1 MPARKPLEKKK
12 KRKKEKSSGDTFTS
26 SLSSSSRSL
35 NETEENGGKA
45 ASGSKEEDEGK
56 KGATFSS
63 MMGKKKQKSQHKFF
77 VASSSS
83 PSSSFCKDPLL
94 LSRNTT
100 GKGGGGGGGRS
111 SLSTEREKEEFVDFL
126 LSKQSPEAEGGEEKD
141 DGDGFT
147 LQCPMQ
153 VVREAVRE
161 YPGVKL
167 NRELLEDAEAALA
180 FFGGGQEGGDNFNI
194 DEDGDGE
201 GLNSSSSAHVL
212 RVRHN
217 FLMLEDFEEMV
228 EESSGARTVLL
239 TIPSSS
245 ISSKEEDVA
254 TKKTVFLNALKIS
267 EQNREI
273 GEREEKARRDDLLEA
288 KKKLMSQANT
298 AVAAK
303 GKTSSS
309 GGVGKK
315 KTGTKGG
322 GSAAA
327 TKRKKEDD
335 AGDFKIGGKD
345 KEEGVEKEENI
356 DEILFDDNDIF
367 SGSCAATRR
376 FNTGKFQLE
385 QSKKSHGAVA
395 NDKVFKFLREFK
407 KEIYDSYRLRSLV
420 EKMDLST
427 DNDSVDD
434 IVQKRDDRENV
445 LQCIR
450 IWIKM
455 RGMVVSA
462 RLALIEREKFLK
474 DCEAMTKFASEY
486 RKDTKNV
493 TSALESSAALA
504 DQPTTTVI
512 APLKTKAG
520 DARTAKTI
528 LKEIPTY
535 SIANRSL
542 SSWSILFNE
551 DDEALLNNGCVE
563 RSDDIDD
570 DIDDYVDDYVDD
582 DVQHVLTIEEQLENE
597 IETYEQDQ
605 KFHQL
610 IMKDYFRHVTPDG
623 REFREVTAKLEKTLE
638 KVLCSPTLRTK
649 TLHDRDRLLAS
660 TKWSAD
666 QTMVFDDLVLLCDN
680 AHFPSNEKACKAA
693 DDINRHVLYRAGSV
707 LKKAFEILSTFVEKD
722 LLDSELKKSA
732 SQLFSSTLEQTYR
745 HQFGNILNDI
755 LDPYDSL
762 PDYTGET
769 SKLLM
774 FVRVRVTR
782 AMEIDS
788 ALRERAHQTVISAC
802 LEQMLSGIF
811 DEFSRQKTEKFIE
824 QLLFEEET
832 EEKEKKKAK
841 AAKASSSSSKKKKK
855 SNKTVKETPVPPFSE
870 KRDKVS
876 DKEEDEEEEKED
888 EEEEKKEEVTF
899 ALPHVASTIAA
910 RDEGECMEE
919 ENLEAWQEVKKARSA
934 KSSPSSVIVAPK
946 DLVVSKVKVSPVKK
960 IPTAKQQQQQQ
971 QQQRQQQERRKELS
985 SSPPLPK
992 SPPPKEVVT
1001 AAVEKKREATRR
1013 ALFVDKL
1020 KKNEMASAPVVV
1032 VEEKT
1037 SEKNKEGDEGREA
1050 NEGEKEETTAD
1061 ADDKEENENAYVVRN
1076 VSDIEQSFCAAS
1088 NPPPIQQQHYQH
1100 HHHQHYQPPL
1110 PQMPTPQ
1117 MVDGQRVVFV
1127 PMIIP
1132 DSGSMSHPMPFGMHH
1147 HHSMVPPLPP
1157 PMPQL
1162 PDTSEAVAAMYNK
1175 FYQDFMMQQ
1184 QQYAQPPPPPLK
1196 SSSLNIGGGANEA
1209 TSDTAS
1215 TSSDEFSS
1223 AAAVKFSSSP
1233 SSPPLPKTPPPKG
1246 QQQMVVKH
1254 HHKSTSSSSSTSMSP
1269 SASSSSIRIPSPRR
1283 IDPARISSSAF
1294 PKPRRSSR
1302 EYKRDNYHHHHHRGD
1317 DNINHNTNL
1326 KREEDFPELS
1336 PSITKDKITKASN
1349 VMSLAKSNKS
1359 WAEAQMELKGT
1370 SLPSLTSSPVKPPSP
1385 PQRHHQVQRQVA

>member
-273 GEREEKARRDDLLEA
+273 GEREEKARRDNLLEA

-971 QQQRQQQERRKELS
+971 QQQQQERRKELS

>member
-12 KRKKEKSSGDTFTS
+12 KQKDKSGGDTFTS
-26 SLSSSSRSL
+26 SSLSSLSRSL
-35 NETEENGGKA
+35 NETEEDGGKA
-45 ASGSKEEDEGK
+45 ASGSKQEEEK
-56 KGATFSS
+56 KAAASS
-63 MMGKKKQKSQHKFF
+63 MSMGKKKQKSQQKFF
-77 VASSSS
+77 FAS
-83 PSSSFCKDPLL
+83 SSSFCKDPLS
-94 LSRNTT
+94 LSRNT
-100 GKGGGGGGGRS
+100 GKGGGGGGGGGGRS

-126 LSKQSPEAEGGEEKD
+126 LSKQSSEEGGGGEDD

-180 FFGGGQEGGDNFNI
+180 FFGRGGQEGGGSFNI
-194 DEDGDGE
+194 DKDGDGE
-201 GLNSSSSAHVL
+201 GLNSSSSSTHVL

-217 FLMLEDFEEMV
+217 FLMMEDFEEMV
-228 EESSGARTVLL
+228 EDSSGARTVLL

-273 GEREEKARRDDLLEA
+273 GEREEEARRENLLEV
-288 KKKLMSQANT
+288 KKKLVSQANT
-298 AVAAK
+298 AAAAK

-322 GSAAA
+322 GGAAA

-335 AGDFKIGGKD
+335 AGDLKIGGKD
-345 KEEGVEKEENI
+345 EEEGVEKEKNI
-356 DEILFDDNDIF
+356 DGILFDDNDIL

-407 KEIYDSYRLRSLV
+407 KEIYDVYRLRSLV
-420 EKMDLST
+420 EKMDLSS
-427 DNDSVDD
+427 DNNDSVDVID
-434 IVQKRDDRENV
+434 QKRDDRENV

-450 IWIKM
+450 IWIEM

-493 TSALESSAALA
+493 TSALASSSALA
-504 DQPTTTVI
+504 DQTTTTVI
-512 APLKTKAG
+512 APLKTKAA

-551 DDEALLNNGCVE
+551 DDEALLDNGCVE

-570 DIDDYVDDYVDD
+570 DIDDYVDDDVDD

-610 IMKDYFRHVTPDG
+610 IMKDYFRHVTPAG
-623 REFREVTAKLEKTLE
+623 REFREVTAKLEKALE
-638 KVLCSPTLRTK
+638 KVLRSPTLRTK

-707 LKKAFEILSTFVEKD
+707 LKKAFEILSSFVEKD
-722 LLDSELKKSA
+722 LLDGELKKSA

-855 SNKTVKETPVPPFSE
+855 SNKTVKETPAPPFSE
-870 KRDKVS
+870 KSDKVS

-888 EEEEKKEEVTF
+888 EEEEKKEEVTP
-899 ALPHVASTIAA
+899 ALPHVAPTIAA

-934 KSSPSSVIVAPK
+934 KSSPSSVIVGPK

-971 QQQRQQQERRKELS
+971 ERRNELS

-992 SPPPKEVVT
+992 SPPPKEVVS

-1013 ALFVDKL
+1013 VLFVDKL
-1020 KKNEMASAPVVV
+1020 KKNEMAPAPVVV

-1037 SEKNKEGDEGREA
+1037 SEEKKEGDEVREA
-1050 NEGEKEETTAD
+1050 NEGKKEETNVD

-1110 PQMPTPQ
+1110 PQMPPPQ

-1184 QQYAQPPPPPLK
+1184 QYAQPPPPPRK
-1196 SSSLNIGGGANEA
+1196 SSSSNIAGGANEV

-1215 TSSDEFSS
+1215 TSSDELSS
-1223 AAAVKFSSSP
+1223 AAAVKFSSTP

-1246 QQQMVVKH
+1246 QQQMVAKH
-1254 HHKSTSSSSSTSMSP
+1254 HHKSTSSSSSPSMSP

-1283 IDPARISSSAF
+1283 IDPAQISSSAF

-1302 EYKRDNYHHHHHRGD
+1302 EYKRDNYHHHHHRG
-1317 DNINHNTNL
+1317 NNTINHNTNL
-1326 KREEDFPELS
+1326 KKEEDFPELS
-1336 PSITKDKITKASN
+1336 PSIAKDKNTKASN
-1349 VMSLAKSNKS
+1349 AMSLAKSNKS

>member
-273 GEREEKARRDDLLEA
+273 GEREEKARRDNLLEA

-870 KRDKVS
+870 KRDKLS

-971 QQQRQQQERRKELS
+971 QQQQQERRKELS

>member
-12 KRKKEKSSGDTFTS
+12 KKEKSGGDTFTS
-26 SLSSSSRSL
+26 SSLSSSSSRSL
-35 NETEENGGKA
+35 NETEEDGGKA
-45 ASGSKEEDEGK
+45 ASGSKQEEEGEEK
-56 KGATFSS
+56 KGAASS
-63 MMGKKKQKSQHKFF
+63 MSMGKKKQKSQQKFF
-77 VASSSS
+77 SAS
-83 PSSSFCKDPLL
+83 SSSFCKDPLS
-94 LSRNTT
+94 LSRNT
-100 GKGGGGGGGRS
+100 GKGGGGGGRS

-126 LSKQSPEAEGGEEKD
+126 LSKQSSEEGGGEEDD

-161 YPGVKL
+161 FPGVKL

-180 FFGGGQEGGDNFNI
+180 FFGRGGHQEGGGSFNI
-194 DEDGDGE
+194 DEDGDEE
-201 GLNSSSSAHVL
+201 GLNSSSSTHVL

-217 FLMLEDFEEMV
+217 FLMMEDFEEMV
-228 EESSGARTVLL
+228 EDSSGARTVLL

-245 ISSKEEDVA
+245 ISSKEEDVV

-273 GEREEKARRDDLLEA
+273 GEREEEARRENLLEV
-288 KKKLMSQANT
+288 KKKLVSQANT
-298 AVAAK
+298 AAAAK

-315 KTGTKGG
+315 KTGTKGSSSG
-322 GSAAA
+322 AAA

-335 AGDFKIGGKD
+335 AGDLKIGGKD
-345 KEEGVEKEENI
+345 QEEGVEKEKNI
-356 DEILFDDNDIF
+356 DEILFDDNDIL

-407 KEIYDSYRLRSLV
+407 KEIYDVYRLRSLV
-420 EKMDLST
+420 EKMDLSS
-427 DNDSVDD
+427 DNDSVDVID
-434 IVQKRDDRENV
+434 QKRDDRENV

-450 IWIKM
+450 IWIEM

-493 TSALESSAALA
+493 TSALASSAALA
-504 DQPTTTVI
+504 DQTTTTVI
-512 APLKTKAG
+512 APLKTKAA

-551 DDEALLNNGCVE
+551 DDEALLDNGCVE

-570 DIDDYVDDYVDD
+570 DIDDYVDDDVDD

-610 IMKDYFRHVTPDG
+610 IMKDYFRHVTPAG
-623 REFREVTAKLEKTLE
+623 REFREVTAKLEKALE
-638 KVLCSPTLRTK
+638 KVLRSPTLRTK

-707 LKKAFEILSTFVEKD
+707 LKKAFEILSSFVEKD
-722 LLDSELKKSA
+722 LLDGELKKSA

-855 SNKTVKETPVPPFSE
+855 SNKTVKETPAPPFSE
-870 KRDKVS
+870 KSDKVS

-888 EEEEKKEEVTF
+888 EEEEKKEEVTP
-899 ALPHVASTIAA
+899 ALPHVAPTIVA

-971 QQQRQQQERRKELS
+971 ERRNELS

-1020 KKNEMASAPVVV
+1020 KKNEMAPAPVVV

-1037 SEKNKEGDEGREA
+1037 SEEKKEGDEVREA
-1050 NEGEKEETTAD
+1050 NEGKKEETNAD

-1110 PQMPTPQ
+1110 PQMPPPQ

-1184 QQYAQPPPPPLK
+1184 QYAQPPPPPPK
-1196 SSSLNIGGGANEA
+1196 SSSSNIAGGANEA

-1215 TSSDEFSS
+1215 TSSEELSS
-1223 AAAVKFSSSP
+1223 AAAVKFSSTP

-1254 HHKSTSSSSSTSMSP
+1254 HHKPTSSSSSPSMSP

-1302 EYKRDNYHHHHHRGD
+1302 EYKRDNYHHHHHRG
-1317 DNINHNTNL
+1317 NNTINHNTNL

-1336 PSITKDKITKASN
+1336 PSITKDKNTKASN
-1349 VMSLAKSNKS
+1349 AMSLAKSNKS

-1370 SLPSLTSSPVKPPSP
+1370 SLPSLTSSPVKLPSP

>member
-12 KRKKEKSSGDTFTS
+12 KKKAKSSGDTFTS
-26 SLSSSSRSL
+26 SLSSSSSRSL
-35 NETEENGGKA
+35 NETEEDGGKA

-56 KGATFSS
+56 KGKAAFSS
-63 MMGKKKQKSQHKFF
+63 TMGKKKQKSQQKFF
-77 VASSSS
+77 FA
-83 PSSSFCKDPLL
+83 SSSFCKDPLS

-100 GKGGGGGGGRS
+100 GKGGEGGGGGGGGGRS

-126 LSKQSPEAEGGEEKD
+126 LSKQSPEEEGEEEED

-180 FFGGGQEGGDNFNI
+180 FFGGGREGGGSFNI

-201 GLNSSSSAHVL
+201 GLNSSSSSTHVL

-288 KKKLMSQANT
+288 KKKLVSQANT
-298 AVAAK
+298 AAAAK

-322 GSAAA
+322 GGAAV

-335 AGDFKIGGKD
+335 AGDLKIGGKD

-356 DEILFDDNDIF
+356 DEILFDDNDIL

-395 NDKVFKFLREFK
+395 DEKVFKFLREFK
-407 KEIYDSYRLRSLV
+407 KEIYDSYRLQSLV
-420 EKMDLST
+420 EKMDLSS

-434 IVQKRDDRENV
+434 IVLKREDRENV

-455 RGMVVSA
+455 RVMVVSA

-486 RKDTKNV
+486 RKDTKNM
-493 TSALESSAALA
+493 TSALASSAALS
-504 DQPTTTVI
+504 DQTTTTVI
-512 APLKTKAG
+512 APLKTKAA

-551 DDEALLNNGCVE
+551 DDEALLDNGCVE

-570 DIDDYVDDYVDD
+570 DIDDYVDDGVDD

-610 IMKDYFRHVTPDG
+610 IMKDYFSHVTPDG

-707 LKKAFEILSTFVEKD
+707 LKKAFEILSSFVEKD
-722 LLDSELKKSA
+722 LLDSEFKKSA

-841 AAKASSSSSKKKKK
+841 AAKASSSSSSKKKK
-855 SNKTVKETPVPPFSE
+855 SNKTVKETPVPSFSE

-876 DKEEDEEEEKED
+876 DKEEDEEVEKED
-888 EEEEKKEEVTF
+888 EEEEKKEEVTP
-899 ALPHVASTIAA
+899 ALPHVAPTIAA
-910 RDEGECMEE
+910 RDEGGCMEE

-971 QQQRQQQERRKELS
+971 QQQERRKELS

-1020 KKNEMASAPVVV
+1020 KKNEMAPAPVVL

-1037 SEKNKEGDEGREA
+1037 SEENKEGDEGQEA
-1050 NEGEKEETTAD
+1050 NEGKKEETNAD

-1175 FYQDFMMQQ
+1175 FYQDFVMQQ
-1184 QQYAQPPPPPLK
+1184 QQYAQPPPPPSK
-1196 SSSLNIGGGANEA
+1196 SSSSNIGGGANEA

-1223 AAAVKFSSSP
+1223 AAAVKFSSTP

-1254 HHKSTSSSSSTSMSP
+1254 HHKSTSSSSSPSMSP

-1302 EYKRDNYHHHHHRGD
+1302 EYKRDNYHHHHRGNNTID
-1317 DNINHNTNL
+1317 HNTNL

-1336 PSITKDKITKASN
+1336 SSITKDKNTKASN
-1349 VMSLAKSNKS
+1349 VMSLAKSSKS

>member
-12 KRKKEKSSGDTFTS
+12 KKKAKSSGDTFTS
-26 SLSSSSRSL
+26 SLSSSSSRSL
-35 NETEENGGKA
+35 NETEEDGGKA

-56 KGATFSS
+56 KGKAAFSS
-63 MMGKKKQKSQHKFF
+63 TMGKKKQKSQQKFF
-77 VASSSS
+77 FAS
-83 PSSSFCKDPLL
+83 SSSFCKDPLS
-94 LSRNTT
+94 LSRNT
-100 GKGGGGGGGRS
+100 GKGGGGGGGGGGRS

-126 LSKQSPEAEGGEEKD
+126 LSKQSSEEGGGGEDD

-180 FFGGGQEGGDNFNI
+180 FFGGGREGGGSFNI

-201 GLNSSSSAHVL
+201 GLNSSSSSTHVL

-217 FLMLEDFEEMV
+217 FLMMEDFEEMV
-228 EESSGARTVLL
+228 EDSSGARTVLL

-273 GEREEKARRDDLLEA
+273 GEREEEARRENLLEV
-288 KKKLMSQANT
+288 KKKLVSQANT
-298 AVAAK
+298 AAAAK

-322 GSAAA
+322 GGAAA

-335 AGDFKIGGKD
+335 AGDLKIGGKD
-345 KEEGVEKEENI
+345 EEEGVEKEKNI
-356 DEILFDDNDIF
+356 DGILFDDNDIL

-407 KEIYDSYRLRSLV
+407 KEIYDVYRLRSLV
-420 EKMDLST
+420 EKMDLSS
-427 DNDSVDD
+427 DNNDSVDVID
-434 IVQKRDDRENV
+434 QKRDDRENV

-450 IWIKM
+450 IWIEM

-493 TSALESSAALA
+493 TSALASSSALA
-504 DQPTTTVI
+504 DQTTTTVI
-512 APLKTKAG
+512 APLKTKAA

-551 DDEALLNNGCVE
+551 DDEALLDNGCVE

-570 DIDDYVDDYVDD
+570 DIDDYVDDDVDD

-610 IMKDYFRHVTPDG
+610 IMKDYFRHVTPAG
-623 REFREVTAKLEKTLE
+623 REFREVTAKLEKALE
-638 KVLCSPTLRTK
+638 KVLRSPTLRTK

-707 LKKAFEILSTFVEKD
+707 LKKAFEILSSFVEKD
-722 LLDSELKKSA
+722 LLDGELKKSA

-841 AAKASSSSSKKKKK
+841 AAKASSSSSSKKKK
-855 SNKTVKETPVPPFSE
+855 SNKTVKETPVPSFSE

-888 EEEEKKEEVTF
+888 EEEEKKEEVTP
-899 ALPHVASTIAA
+899 ALPHVAPTIAA

-934 KSSPSSVIVAPK
+934 KSSPSSVIVGPK

-971 QQQRQQQERRKELS
+971 ERRNELS

-992 SPPPKEVVT
+992 SPPPKEVVS

-1013 ALFVDKL
+1013 VLFVDKL
-1020 KKNEMASAPVVV
+1020 KKNEMAPAPVVV

-1037 SEKNKEGDEGREA
+1037 SEEKKEGDEVREA
-1050 NEGEKEETTAD
+1050 NEGKKEETNVD

-1110 PQMPTPQ
+1110 PQMPPPQ

-1184 QQYAQPPPPPLK
+1184 QYAQPPPPPRK
-1196 SSSLNIGGGANEA
+1196 SSSSNIAGGANEV

-1215 TSSDEFSS
+1215 TSSDELSS
-1223 AAAVKFSSSP
+1223 AAAVKFSSTP

-1246 QQQMVVKH
+1246 QQQMVAKH
-1254 HHKSTSSSSSTSMSP
+1254 HHKSTSSSSSPSMSP

-1283 IDPARISSSAF
+1283 IDPAQISSSAF

-1302 EYKRDNYHHHHHRGD
+1302 EYKRDNYHHHHHRG
-1317 DNINHNTNL
+1317 NNTINHNTNL
-1326 KREEDFPELS
+1326 KKEEDFPELS
-1336 PSITKDKITKASN
+1336 PSIAKDKNTKASN
-1349 VMSLAKSNKS
+1349 AMSLAKSNKS

>member
-167 NRELLEDAEAALA
+167 NRELVEDAEAALA

-273 GEREEKARRDDLLEA
+273 GEREEKARRDNLLEA

-971 QQQRQQQERRKELS
+971 QQQQQERRKELS